1 MPLIPPARGTALVRT
16 ISRLA
21 IAKKLLSDQ
30 RASKIALEPGPQKSI
45 TGCSRRA
52 PLQDYLAANFRGGP
66 GAMVLDRQISAL
78 TGKNIDKLSGSHDLD
93 SIEIR

>member
-21 IAKKLLSDQ
+21 IAKKLV
-30 RASKIALEPGPQKSI
+30 SI
-45 TGCSRRA
+45 SGRRRSRWSRGRKNRPPVAPVCA
-52 PLQDYLAANFRGGP
+52 PLQDYLGANFRGGP
-66 GAMVLDRQISAL
+66 GALVLDRKISAL
-78 TGKNIDKLSGSHDLD
+78 IGKNIDKLSGSHELD